1 MPGQTL
7 ADYDWDSWNLP
18 VELGPS
24 GRGTTQGDFMGIG
37 AMLLDGGNGYG
48 EGQHSVLGSKDFG
61 SDFSVDFEIQKLT
74 LPDLVPYHAILRTL
88 DDGREILCVS
98 ALNRGEAPAGAFPLF
113 VWPYDRV
120 TSLVTTTVPSLA
132 VAGVFER
139 CMLISELGLPDPL
152 PAGTH
157 EFSMVVNTDPFIH
170 EHAVQEMHTGNNGF
184 VEKII
189 VSAAAVGQA
198 PSSEGLMGGESAPTA
213 GLADLTVSG
222 IRVKGKE
229 PDGQNDC
236 DPGKNDVRVTVKN
249 QGTVAA
255 AAFPVQLVVDE
266 ETNEMHERS
275 VSALDAGKQQ
285 DVLFDDIPLK
295 KGEHRIDATV
305 DAKKALTE
313 TNEDNNEL
321 KVTVRCREE

>member
-1 MPGQTL
+1 
-7 ADYDWDSWNLP
+7 
-18 VELGPS
+18 
-24 GRGTTQGDFMGIG
+24 MGIG
-37 AMLLDGGNGYG
+37 TMMLDEGNNYG
-48 EGQHSVLGSKDFG
+48 VGQSSLLGSKDFG
-61 SDFSVDFEIQKLT
+61 SDFSVDFEIRKLT

-98 ALNRGEAPAGAFPLF
+98 ALNRGEAAASAFPLS
-113 VWPYDRV
+113 VWPGDSV
-120 TSLVTTTVPSLA
+120 VSLVTTTVPSLA

-139 CMLISELGLPDPL
+139 CMLISELGLTDPL

-157 EFSMVVNTDPFIH
+157 EFSMVVNTDPFTH
-170 EHAVQEMHTGNNGF
+170 EHAVQEIHTGNNGF

-198 PSSEGLMGGESAPTA
+198 PSSEGLMGGESSPTA
-213 GLADLTVSG
+213 GQADLTVSA

-236 DPGKNDVRVTVKN
+236 DPGKNDIRATVKN
-249 QGTVAA
+249 QGPVAA

-266 ETNEMHERS
+266 ETDEVHERS

-285 DVLFDDIPLK
+285 DVSFDDIPLK
-295 KGEHRIDATV
+295 KGEHRITV
-305 DAKKALTE
+305 TVNANKALTE

-321 KVTVRCREE
+321 KITVRCREE